1 MPRAHTQHARI
12 CALHT
17 TLGPQLRRIDDELE
31 ALGGNAAQLERIKQ
45 TIGLNE
51 RRVAPPGITA
61 ADLGAHAARQI
72 DGYAEADG
80 LIFVTQSPDHF
91 QPANAAILHGR
102 LGLKSD
108 CACFDVGLGCSGWV
122 YGLYLASLMVEHGG
136 CEKVLLVAADTLSQ
150 CVNPRDRA
158 VAALFGDAGTAT
170 LIERSTRPCPMH
182 FALHTDGSRWDSI
195 CQPAGGFRQPR
206 SEQTAAVATDEDGN
220 SRSLDDLH
228 MDGAAVFTFSITEE
242 PKAITEIL
250 AYAQTPIDAI
260 DYIVFHQANRYII
273 SNIARRLKLPPQKA
287 PADTV
292 AKYGNQSSASIPATL
307 CDALAN
313 RLTSEELLLIF
324 SGFGVGLSW
333 GSALGRV
340 GHLYH
345 CALDIYP
352 S

>member
-1 MPRAHTQHARI
+1 MPRAHTQYARI
-12 CALHT
+12 LAVHT
-17 TLGPQLRRIDDELE
+17 TLGPQLRRIDEELE
-31 ALGGNAAQLERIKQ
+31 AFGGNVAQLKRIKQ

-72 DGYAEADG
+72 DGYAEVDA

-91 QPANAAILHGR
+91 QPSNAAILHGR

-136 CEKVLLVAADTLSQ
+136 CDTVLLVAADTLSQ

-158 VAALFGDAGTAT
+158 TASLFGDAGTAT
-170 LIERSTRPCPMH
+170 LVGRSATPSPMH

-195 CQPAGGFRQPR
+195 CQPAGGFRQPK
-206 SEQTAAVATDEDGN
+206 SAQTGVTTTDADGN
-220 SRSLDDLH
+220 SRSPDDLH

-242 PKAITEIL
+242 PKVITEIL
-250 AYAQTPIDAI
+250 ATAQTPIEAI

-273 SNIARRLKLPPQKA
+273 NTIARRLKLPAEKA

-307 CDALAN
+307 CDALAS
-313 RLTSEELLLIF
+313 RLVNEELLLIF

-340 GHLYH
+340 GHLCH